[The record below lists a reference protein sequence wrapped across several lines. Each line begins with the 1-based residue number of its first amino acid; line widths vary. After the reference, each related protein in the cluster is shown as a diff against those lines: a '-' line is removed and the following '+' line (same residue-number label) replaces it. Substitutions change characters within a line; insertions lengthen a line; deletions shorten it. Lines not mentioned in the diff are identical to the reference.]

1 MGAATFLRKSFLIR
15 WCLGSRESTRIREQ
29 TSGEDRGSSKG
40 KGLGQGIPGKIKDH
54 GGGEVGEGEEQSEC
68 SRSHTQQA
76 PPQDTAG
83 TSVFT
88 VSEMRVNGG
97 LLSRKPL
104 QAGWDVTTPLTG
116 SL

>member
-54 GGGEVGEGEEQSEC
+54 GGGEVGEGG
-68 SRSHTQQA
+68 RG
-76 PPQDTAG
+76 AG
-83 TSVFT
+83 GDGGGREAV
-88 VSEMRVNGG
+88 RV
-97 LLSRKPL
+97 
-104 QAGWDVTTPLTG
+104 
-116 SL
+116 